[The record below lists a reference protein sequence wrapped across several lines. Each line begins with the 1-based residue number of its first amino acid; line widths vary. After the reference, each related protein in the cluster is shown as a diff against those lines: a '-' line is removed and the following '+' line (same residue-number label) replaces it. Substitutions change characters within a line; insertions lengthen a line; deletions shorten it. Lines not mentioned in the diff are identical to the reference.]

1 MPGVV
6 RAVMPWRHSGVVVSD
21 FAGSTARHYRRFR
34 RDVPGAVL
42 VQLCEVLELTHAD
55 SVLDLGC
62 GTGQVAVPL
71 AARVGSVIAV
81 DPEPDMLAQ
90 LDARTQDQG
99 VENVL
104 AVLGADSD
112 LAALLSAGETE
123 PIAAVTVATA
133 LHWMNAEQVFATSRN
148 LLRAGGGVAVIT
160 QGLPLWL
167 QDSAWSHALNRY
179 LTSWLGPLTSTCG
192 TDRQT
197 LAERRAL
204 MVKAGYRQVETF
216 DYHDRIDIDLDYVI
230 GNLYSA
236 ISQDQ
241 IPAADRLQFERGL
254 RAALAPHDTAP
265 LVEQV
270 EASLLVGRI

>member
-1 MPGVV
+1 
-6 RAVMPWRHSGVVVSD
+6 VVSD

-34 RDVPGAVL
+34 RDVPDVVL
-42 VQLCEVLELTHAD
+42 TQLCEALGLSRAD

-90 LDARTQDQG
+90 LEARTKEQG
-99 VENVL
+99 VENVS

-112 LAALLSAGETE
+112 LPALLSARATD
-123 PIAAVTVATA
+123 PIAAVTIATA
-133 LHWMNAEQVFATSRN
+133 LHWMNAEQVFATSRDR
-148 LLRAGGGVAVIT
+148 LRADGGLGVIT

-167 QDSAWSHALNRY
+167 QDSAWSRALNRY
-179 LTSWLGPLTSTCG
+179 LTNWVGPLRSTCG

-204 MVKAGYRQVETF
+204 MLQVGYRQVETF
-216 DYHDRIDIDLDYVI
+216 EYHDQVDIDPDYVI

-236 ISQDQ
+236 MSQHQ
-241 IPAADRLQFERGL
+241 IAAADRPRFERDL
-254 RAALAPHDTAP
+254 RAALELHKGVP
-265 LVEQV
+265 LVERI